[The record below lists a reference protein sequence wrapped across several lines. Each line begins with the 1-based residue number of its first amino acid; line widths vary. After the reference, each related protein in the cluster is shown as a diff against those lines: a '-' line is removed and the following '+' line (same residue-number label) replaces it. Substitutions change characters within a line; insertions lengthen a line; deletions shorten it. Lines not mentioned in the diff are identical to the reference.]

1 LRLCSRAPRT
11 LMWVRLMGVLF
22 QICSVRASPSADR
35 PDRWGEARDLR
46 RENPHRGAQSW
57 PPCTKDMGVDLRII
71 ADFVGHDVASS
82 RPIEPVPANAG
93 TLPTA
98 RPMSL
103 VDVGRRFVAGECR
116 RAYCRGRLSN
126 GAFAQRH
133 CSYDE
138 RHAENG
144 CAHVA
149 PSFPQQ
155 FILIPV
161 PDSILDTPPAIPCAG
176 GVFAS
181 GGRGLMR

>member
-1 LRLCSRAPRT
+1 
-11 LMWVRLMGVLF
+11 
-22 QICSVRASPSADR
+22 
-35 PDRWGEARDLR
+35 
-46 RENPHRGAQSW
+46 
-57 PPCTKDMGVDLRII
+57 MGVDLRII
-71 ADFVGHDVASS
+71 ADFVGHDVASC
-82 RPIEPVPANAG
+82 RPIHPVPANAG
-93 TLPTA
+93 SQPTA

-155 FILIPV
+155 FIPIPV

-181 GGRGLMR
+181 GWRGPMR